1 MSSNIELVNNTLNG
15 GFLSEF
21 VEASVEKPADGLNGE
36 CTVHYSGRYSKYEMV
51 VSLVNGVRE
60 GEAIVFN
67 DGIPYLN
74 LKYERGSLTGAVER
88 MNDHGIVELRGHL
101 VNGVESGLFKEY
113 NENEKVVWIGYYQN
127 GQRHS
132 EVRNRIVKQDNSQED
147 GSGEFYELDGN
158 GKVTQLCLYVQGLRH
173 RVIARF
179 NGGVMTEFD
188 KNEMRAYEGGFK
200 GSIENGF
207 VREGIGKEFVN
218 GSRVAVYSGDWK
230 NGKRDGLGTEYKG
243 YKPVYRGGWKK
254 GKRDGEGKEMD
265 EEGRVVKS
273 GKWVDGEYQMIV
285 IPSSLTSNPLN
296 IEKLKIGDNGYNN
309 NNVTKLKLSGL
320 VQLKWIVIGDK
331 CFGKVRVFELNELNE
346 LESVV
351 IGEKSFT
358 HAKEDDDIWNS
369 ERSDGSCRIVNCPKL
384 KSIQIGDRSFSDY
397 CSFELNSLLS
407 LQFIDI
413 GVRCFYWVPSFSLTS
428 LIK

>member
-1 MSSNIELVNNTLNG
+1 MSSNIEFLNTELNG
-15 GFLSEF
+15 GFLSGF
-21 VEASVEKPADGLNGE
+21 VESSVEKPADGRNGE
-36 CTVHYSGRYSKYEMV
+36 CIVHYSGRYTKYEMV

-60 GEAIVFN
+60 GEAIVLN

-132 EVRNRIVKQDNSQED
+132 EVRNRIVKQDYSQED

-273 GKWVDGEYQMIV
+273 GKWMDGEYQMIV
-285 IPSSLTSNPLN
+285 IPSSLTSNPLG
-296 IEKLKIGDNGYNN
+296 IEELKIGDNGYNDGS
-309 NNVTKLKLSGL
+309 VTELKLSGL
-320 VQLKWIVIGDK
+320 ARLKRIVIGDGS
-331 CFGKVRVFELNELNE
+331 FGKVRVFELDGLSE

-351 IGEKSFT
+351 IGQNSFRISD
-358 HAKEDDDIWNS
+358 E
-369 ERSDGSCRIVNCPKL
+369 ERSDGFCRIVNCPKL
-384 KSIQIGDRSFSDY
+384 KSIQIGGWSFEDY
-397 CSFELNSLLS
+397 HSFELNSLPS
-407 LQFIDI
+407 LQSIDI
-413 GVRCFYWVPSFSLTS
+413 GYACFQYAPSLSLTS
-428 LIK
+428 LIDGLV

>member
-1 MSSNIELVNNTLNG
+1 M
-15 GFLSEF
+15 
-21 VEASVEKPADGLNGE
+21 
-36 CTVHYSGRYSKYEMV
+36 
-51 VSLVNGVRE
+51 
-60 GEAIVFN
+60 
-67 DGIPYLN
+67 
-74 LKYERGSLTGAVER
+74 
-88 MNDHGIVELRGHL
+88 
-101 VNGVESGLFKEY
+101 
-113 NENEKVVWIGYYQN
+113 
-127 GQRHS
+127 
-132 EVRNRIVKQDNSQED
+132 
-147 GSGEFYELDGN
+147 
-158 GKVTQLCLYVQGLRH
+158 
-173 RVIARF
+173 IARF

-200 GSIENGF
+200 VSIENGF

-254 GKRDGEGKEMD
+254 GKRDGEGKKMD

-273 GKWVDGEYQMIV
+273 GKWMDGEYQMIV

-397 CSFELNSLLS
+397 HSFELNSLLS

>member
-36 CTVHYSGRYSKYEMV
+36 YTVHYSGRYSKYEMV

-60 GEAIVFN
+60 GEAIVLN
-67 DGIPYLN
+67 DGLPYLN

-132 EVRNRIVKQDNSQED
+132 EVRNRIVKQDYSQED

-200 GSIENGF
+200 VSIENGF

-254 GKRDGEGKEMD
+254 GKRNGEGKEMD

-285 IPSSLTSNPLN
+285 IPSSLTSNPLG
-296 IEKLKIGDNGYNN
+296 IEELKIGNNGYNDGS
-309 NNVTKLKLSGL
+309 VTELKLSGL
-320 VQLKWIVIGDK
+320 ARLKRIVIGDE
-331 CFGKVRVFELNELNE
+331 CFGKVRVFGLSGLGK

-351 IGEKSFT
+351 IGQDSFRIG
-358 HAKEDDDIWNS
+358 DY
-369 ERSDGSCRIVNCPKL
+369 ERSDGSCQIVNCPKL
-384 KSIQIGDRSFSDY
+384 KSIQIGHWSFSDY
-397 CSFELNSLLS
+397 HSFELSNLPSLH
-407 LQFIDI
+407 FIGI
-413 GVRCFYWVPSFSLTS
+413 GVECFRYAPSFSLTG
-428 LIK
+428 LIDGLV

>member
-36 CTVHYSGRYSKYEMV
+36 CTVHYSGQYSKYEMI

-60 GEAIVFN
+60 GEAIILN

-132 EVRNRIVKQDNSQED
+132 EVRNRIVKQDYSQED

-188 KNEMRAYEGGFK
+188 ENEMRAYEGGFK

-397 CSFELNSLLS
+397 HSFELNSLLS

>member
-60 GEAIVFN
+60 GEAIILN
-67 DGIPYLN
+67 DGIPFLN
-74 LKYERGSLTGAVER
+74 LEYERGLLTGTVEK

-101 VNGVESGLFKEY
+101 VNGVESELFKEY

-254 GKRDGEGKEMD
+254 GKRDGEGKKMD

-358 HAKEDDDIWNS
+358 HAKEDDDI
-369 ERSDGSCRIVNCPKL
+369 
-384 KSIQIGDRSFSDY
+384 
-397 CSFELNSLLS
+397 
-407 LQFIDI
+407 
-413 GVRCFYWVPSFSLTS
+413 
-428 LIK
+428 